1 MSLQNALLG
10 VLDARPMSGYELA
23 QFFDSGSGWVWSAP
37 QSQIYPHL
45 RRMEAD
51 GLVVAE
57 RTVRGSKL
65 ERRVY
70 SLTDAGRAAL
80 LAWIGEYHEPPAP
93 RDPFALQAL
102 LFDMVMPEEAI
113 NVLKAFVVE
122 QDRVAEQYEAHAARL
137 RALDT
142 PLLRER
148 LRARPEAE
156 HERIGRMKAHVF
168 AGRAAVA
175 RQQAAWARE
184 AIVLAAGPA
193 AGEER

>member
-1 MSLQNALLG
+1 MSLQSALLG

-51 GLVVAE
+51 GLITGE

-65 ERRVY
+65 ERTIY
-70 SLTDAGRAAL
+70 SLTEDGKRVL
-80 LAWIGEYHEPPAP
+80 LEWLGEYHAPPPP

-102 LFDMVMPEEAI
+102 LFDMLAPEEAVT
-113 NVLKAFVVE
+113 VLKAFIEE
-122 QDRVAEQYEAHAARL
+122 QEHIAERHEVQAARL

-142 PLLRER
+142 PLLVER
-148 LRARPEAE
+148 LRNRPAAD
-156 HERIGRMKAHVF
+156 HARIGRMKAHVF
-168 AGRAAVA
+168 AGKAAAA
-175 RQQAAWARE
+175 RQQAEWART
-184 AIVLAAGPA
+184 AIALAH
-193 AGEER
+193 GEEA

>member
-51 GLVVAE
+51 GLITGE

-65 ERRVY
+65 ERTVY
-70 SLTDAGRAAL
+70 SLTDDGRRAL
-80 LAWIGEYHEPPAP
+80 LDWIAEYHAPPAP
-93 RDPFALQAL
+93 RDAFSLQAL
-102 LFDMVMPEEAI
+102 LFDMVTPEDATS
-113 NVLKAFVVE
+113 VLKAYVVE
-122 QDRVAEQYEAHAARL
+122 QERIAERHEKHAALL
-137 RALDT
+137 RELDT

-148 LRARPEAE
+148 LQHRSAAE
-156 HERIGRMKAHVF
+156 HARIGRMKAHVF
-168 AGRAAVA
+168 AGRAAAA
-175 RQQAAWARE
+175 RQQVEWARE
-184 AIVLAAGPA
+184 AIELAQDAPGGA
-193 AGEER
+193 V